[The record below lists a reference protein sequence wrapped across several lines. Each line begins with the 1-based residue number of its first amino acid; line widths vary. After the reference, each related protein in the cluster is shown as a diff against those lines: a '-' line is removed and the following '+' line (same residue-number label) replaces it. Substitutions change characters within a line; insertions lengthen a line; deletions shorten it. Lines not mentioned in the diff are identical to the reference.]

1 MMNRI
6 KHIGIVGLVASF
18 LFSSCET
25 DVDVNG
31 PYKKIPIVTGL
42 LDINDSIHFVK
53 ITKTFTNGKDGN
65 AQVISGIADSSYFET
80 VDAQIDVVLNNSVIQ
95 TYQLKDTVLMNK
107 DTNGLFYAPEQKLY
121 YFVDYSLTP
130 DATYKLKLNLDEGDI
145 ESSAETEL
153 ISGVSISTP
162 SPINP
167 TFNFASANS
176 SETGNYSTQSVI
188 FNGSE
193 NGTVYGLTFRMY
205 YDEYYTDS
213 QYESKYFTWNL
224 GNITNPNLNSN
235 ADRTFRL
242 TGDIFYQQVEDNVPD
257 DPNVTKRLI
266 RGIELR
272 MAVGTEELQT
282 YIEVSEPVTGVVQNK
297 PEYTNIENGRGI
309 FSSRNVFSATGY
321 KMNKNSLKEL
331 CMGQYTGSKKFK
343 VDTQTPGNEV
353 FDGTET
359 FFD

>member
-1 MMNRI
+1 MMKKIRN
-6 KHIGIVGLVASF
+6 IGFFGL
-18 LFSSCET
+18 LTTLLLGSCET
-25 DVDVNG
+25 EVDLNA
-31 PYKKIPIVTGL
+31 PYQKIPIVVGL
-42 LDINDSIHFVK
+42 LDINDSIHYIK
-53 ITKTFTNGKDGN
+53 ITKTFSGKGDATEF
-65 AQVISGIADSSYFET
+65 AQVADSSYFNT
-80 VDAQIDVVLNNSVIQ
+80 VDGQIEVVLNNSVIQ

-121 YFVDYSLTP
+121 YFVDENLEP
-130 DATYKLKLNLDEGDI
+130 DATYKLKLNLDEGDL

-162 SPINP
+162 STVNP

-205 YDEYYTDS
+205 YDEYYSAS
-213 QYESKYFTWNL
+213 QYETKFFSWNL

-242 TGDIFYQQVEDNVPD
+242 IGDVFYQQVRDNVPD
-257 DPNVTKRLI
+257 DPNVVKRLI

-297 PEYTNIENGRGI
+297 PEFTNIENGRGI
-309 FSSRNVFSATGY
+309 FSSRNVFITLGY
-321 KMNKNSLKEL
+321 KMNKNSLREL
-331 CMGQYTGSKKFK
+331 CIGQYTGSKKFR
-343 VDTQTPGNEV
+343 VDALTPGSNV